1 MTQPCLSGGW
11 FRAVQ
16 VRFSWSPVQNL
27 DEIPKR
33 EDSGLV
39 LSSPHETNEVD
50 AFSIFDFRSVCGDR
64 FISENAD

>member
-1 MTQPCLSGGW
+1 
-11 FRAVQ
+11 